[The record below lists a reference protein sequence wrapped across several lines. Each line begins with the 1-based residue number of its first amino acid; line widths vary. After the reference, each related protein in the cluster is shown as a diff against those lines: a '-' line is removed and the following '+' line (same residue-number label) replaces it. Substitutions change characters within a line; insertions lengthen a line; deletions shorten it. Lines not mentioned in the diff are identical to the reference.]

1 MQEGQETQKE
11 EDGTMQEMAE
21 QHDLEATGETAE
33 PQEPHA
39 ADEAQEDFM
48 EALNATAQEQEGEEA
63 ARERGRNRNIDRAG
77 SCPKTL
83 LLAADGFGCGGVGE
97 NRGVNAFATFTCK
110 LSKMVHVV
118 TMPYND
124 SSAEVVARLFMDAV
138 WRLHG
143 PPCMKIV
150 CDRDPRFRDAMTQEF
165 MRLMGVKVASTT
177 SYHPQSDGQAERS
190 NHTVERMLRCCVAEN
205 QEDWDLWPKALSAYC
220 P

>member
-97 NRGVNAFATFTCK
+97 NVRDLPADAAAAGAPHGISATYLIECRTGSGK
-110 LSKMVHVV
+110 
-118 TMPYND
+118 
-124 SSAEVVARLFMDAV
+124 
-138 WRLHG
+138 W
-143 PPCMKIV
+143 
-150 CDRDPRFRDAMTQEF
+150 
-165 MRLMGVKVASTT
+165 
-177 SYHPQSDGQAERS
+177 
-190 NHTVERMLRCCVAEN
+190 
-205 QEDWDLWPKALSAYC
+205 
-220 P
+220 